1 LVAHRTSYAE
11 RFSLVFEGLGA
22 QDLLHKK
29 VLLRL
34 QRPWH
39 IGGAHDLLCRKVL
52 LEVQRP

>member
-1 LVAHRTSYAE
+1 VAHRTSYAE